1 MHEKRLKE
9 IESRLAEIKTAVDQE
24 GADIDT
30 LTTETET
37 LIGERKKIL
46 ETIEKRSKLLSNIA
60 SGASGE
66 VVNTLIPPTDDDGG
80 MERRAK
86 KFAETSHMAITA
98 KESRSVLISS
108 GKLATPTNV
117 SGINDAFNTV
127 SSIVDMVD
135 VQDCTGMGSDIIA
148 YEINGSEAGDTTE
161 GNKGNESD
169 PGFDY
174 VTITPKSTT
183 VLSYVSRQVKK
194 QSPLLYEQKVK
205 QSAFNALR
213 KKAAKVITD
222 AIKVSTITEVIT
234 TISSIDAT
242 TLRKITMNYGGDEN
256 IMGDAV
262 LFLNKKDL
270 VAFGDIRG
278 TNEKKAVYEITPDSS
293 NPNTGIIKDGGLAVR
308 YCINSNCTA
317 LTGSTNSSTTAVLP
331 TMFYGQPKCAR
342 LDLFGDYEVRT
353 SEDYKFGE
361 GLLSVLGDVDCG
373 ADVVVNKGFVVVA
386 LPKKSA

>member
-24 GADIDT
+24 GADIDA

-46 ETIEKRSKLLSNIA
+46 DTIEKRSKLLSNIA
-60 SGASGE
+60 SGVSGE
-66 VVNTLIPPTDDDGG
+66 VVNTLTPPTDDDGV
-80 MERRAK
+80 EKRAK
-86 KFAETSHMAITA
+86 KFAETSHMTITA

-135 VQDCTGMGSDIIA
+135 VQDCTGMGSDIVA
-148 YEINGSEAGDTTE
+148 FETTGSEAADKAAEDG
-161 GNKGNESD
+161 KANESD
-169 PGFDY
+169 PGFGY
-174 VTITPKSTT
+174 VTITPKSAT

-194 QSPLLYEQKVK
+194 QTPLLYEQKVK

-222 AIKVSTITEVIT
+222 AIKASTITEVIT

-270 VAFGDIRG
+270 VAFGDVRG
-278 TNEKKAVYEITPDSS
+278 TNEKKAVYEITPDST
-293 NPNTGIIKDGGLAVR
+293 NPNTGIIKDGGLSVR

-317 LTGSTNSSTTAVLP
+317 LTGATNTSTTAVLP
-331 TMFYGQPKCAR
+331 TMFYGQPRCAR